1 MLNSRFKVFLS
12 GGITGLNNEDCKI
25 WRDYISERFLYD
37 YFVGC
42 SIVNQMNHFN
52 PNEETSDSLEK
63 EAMMYDL
70 YHLRTSNVVIVNL
83 NKTDSIG
90 TAQELMLAYE
100 LHIPII
106 GFIKEENLSKIH
118 PWIQTE
124 AGKLFTYKDDSEL
137 KETLDLIAHYVATC
151 YFAP

>member
-1 MLNSRFKVFLS
+1 MNNKFKIFLS
-12 GGITGLNNEDCKI
+12 GGITGLNDKDCKE
-25 WRDYISERFLYD
+25 WRDYISVEFLD
-37 YFVGC
+37 YSNVI
-42 SIVNQMNHFN
+42 SVNQMQHFN

-70 YHLRTSNVVIVNL
+70 YHLRTANLVVVNL
-83 NKTDSIG
+83 DKTDSIG

-106 GFIKEENLSKIH
+106 GFIKEENLSKVH

-124 AGKLFTYKDDSEL
+124 VGKLFTYKDDSEL
-137 KETLDLIAHYVATC
+137 EEILDSVVYYVVN
-151 YFAP
+151 YYIHP

>member
-1 MLNSRFKVFLS
+1 MNNKFKIFLS
-12 GGITGLNNEDCKI
+12 GGITGLNDEDCKK
-25 WRDYISERFLYD
+25 WRDYITERFLYYCIPD
-37 YFVGC
+37 FL
-42 SIVNQMNHFN
+42 IVNQMNHFN

-70 YHLRTSNVVIVNL
+70 HHLRTSNIIIVNL
-83 NKTDSIG
+83 DKTDSIG

-106 GFIKEENLSKIH
+106 GFIKESSLSKIH

-124 AGKLFTYKDDSEL
+124 VGKLFTYTDDSEL
-137 KETLDLIAHYVATC
+137 TDVLDLIVYYVKNY
-151 YFAP
+151 YFIP

>member
-1 MLNSRFKVFLS
+1 MNSKFKIFLS
-12 GGITGLNNEDCKI
+12 GGITGLDNEDCKK
-25 WRDYISERFLYD
+25 WRDYVTRRFLYYCIPD
-37 YFVGC
+37 FV
-42 SIVNQMNHFN
+42 IVNQMNHFN

-70 YHLRTSNVVIVNL
+70 HHLRTSDVVIVNL
-83 NKTDSIG
+83 DKTDSIG

-106 GFIKEENLSKIH
+106 GFIKESNLSKIH

-124 AGKLFTYKDDSEL
+124 VGTLFTYVDDSEL
-137 KETLDLIAHYVATC
+137 NDVLESVIYYVKNY
-151 YFAP
+151 YFIP

>member
-1 MLNSRFKVFLS
+1 MSNKFKIFLS
-12 GGITGLNNEDCKI
+12 GGITGLNDEDCKK
-25 WRDYISERFLYD
+25 WRDYVTKRFLYYGIP
-37 YFVGC
+37 YFV
-42 SIVNQMNHFN
+42 IVNQMNHFN

-70 YHLRTSNVVIVNL
+70 HHLRTSDVVIVNL

-106 GFIKEENLSKIH
+106 GFIKADKKDKIH

-124 AGKLFTYKDDSEL
+124 VTKLFTYTNDIENALVDCM
-137 KETLDLIAHYVATC
+137 DYVYNYYLNA
-151 YFAP
+151 

>member
-1 MLNSRFKVFLS
+1 MLSSRFKVFLS
-12 GGITGLNNEDCKI
+12 GGITGLNNEDCKA
-25 WRDYISERFLYD
+25 WRDFITSRFLYYCLLD
-37 YFVGC
+37 F
-42 SIVNQMNHFN
+42 STVNQMNHFN
-52 PNEETSDSLEK
+52 PNEETSDALEK

-70 YHLRTSNVVIVNL
+70 HHLRTANLVIVNL

-124 AGKLFTYKDDSEL
+124 VGKLFTYKDDSEL
-137 KETLDLIAHYVATC
+137 EEILDLIAHYVATC
-151 YFAP
+151 YFIP